1 MLDDLVQTTDPR
13 RSRETITFRQ
23 PAGQSC
29 VRSGGWACGRRAA
42 VENVRNDG
50 DLALD
55 GQRGMRVG
63 LQALGERVTPKLDGL
78 DLPDEVRQ
86 KIYYGNALRVPPGAA
101 TDRLVIAAYFT
112 DAADHHL
119 VLWTVRQASRRRPS
133 AAVMAGRAVLNRGW
147 R

>member
-1 MLDDLVQTTDPR
+1 VASEENRVSSPFVAVGMTAISRVTASETDLSAFR
-13 RSRETITFRQ
+13 RSES
-23 PAGQSC
+23 AG
-29 VRSGGWACGRRAA
+29 
-42 VENVRNDG
+42 
-50 DLALD
+50 
-55 GQRGMRVG
+55 
-63 LQALGERVTPKLDGL
+63 TPKLYGL

-101 TDRLVIAAYFT
+101 TDRLVTAADFT